1 MITEIEQRRQF
12 RLTQSRD
19 KLQLASIMMAQRR
32 YNEAVIY
39 SYLSMFYSVRIL
51 LIDHDDDSD
60 DHDRILELEKK
71 YYEPMGWTGLDV
83 MAILKDTKLF
93 KDSMEKSPGASV
105 SEEEAEKFYSKAMM
119 VMNEVLQHLK
129 IKP

>member
-51 LIDHDDDSD
+51 LIDRDDDSD
-60 DHDRILELEKK
+60 DHEKILELEKK
-71 YYEPMGWTGLDV
+71 YYEPAGWTGLDV

-93 KDSMEKSPGASV
+93 KDSMEKSPGARV
-105 SEEEAEKFYSKAMM
+105 SEEEAEKFYSKAMT